1 MRASTRF
8 SDGIHILCFLKV
20 YEEAR
25 ITSDLLS
32 SSIGISPVM
41 VRRLMGNLRQAGL
54 VQTTQGTA
62 QPRLARDL
70 QKITLY
76 DVYLAVEDSDGPHP
90 LFNVNHDTNPQCKVG
105 GHIQPI
111 LAEVYQEAQ
120 AAAMIRFNNVT
131 VADIVDQINLK
142 LHQEKL
148 QG

>member
-1 MRASTRF
+1 
-8 SDGIHILCFLKV
+8 
-20 YEEAR
+20 
-25 ITSDLLS
+25 
-32 SSIGISPVM
+32 M

-76 DVYLAVEDSDGPHP
+76 DVNP
-90 LFNVNHDTNPQCKVG
+90 DTNPQCKVG

-148 QG
+148 QE

>member
-8 SDGIHILCFLKV
+8 SDAIHILCFLKV

-76 DVYLAVEDSDGPHP
+76 DVYYTMFIWPSKRAMVPTPSSTL
-90 LFNVNHDTNPQCKVG
+90 T
-105 GHIQPI
+105 PI
-111 LAEVYQEAQ
+111 LTPSV
-120 AAAMIRFNNVT
+120 RSVVTFN
-131 VADIVDQINLK
+131 QS
-142 LHQEKL
+142 
-148 QG
+148 

>member
-8 SDGIHILCFLKV
+8 SDAIHILCFLKV

-32 SSIGISPVM
+32 SSIG
-41 VRRLMGNLRQAGL
+41 
-54 VQTTQGTA
+54 
-62 QPRLARDL
+62 
-70 QKITLY
+70 
-76 DVYLAVEDSDGPHP
+76 DGPHP
-90 LFNVNHDTNPQCKVG
+90 LFNVNPDTNPQCKVG

-148 QG
+148 QD

>member
-8 SDGIHILCFLKV
+8 SDAIHILCFLKV

-76 DVYLAVEDSDGPHP
+76 DVYLVVEAVSYTHLTLPTK
-90 LFNVNHDTNPQCKVG
+90 L
-105 GHIQPI
+105 
-111 LAEVYQEAQ
+111 EV
-120 AAAMIRFNNVT
+120 
-131 VADIVDQINLK
+131 
-142 LHQEKL
+142 
-148 QG
+148 

>member
-8 SDGIHILCFLKV
+8 SDAIHILCFLKV

-76 DVYLAVEDSDGPHP
+76 DVYLAVEESDGPHP
-90 LFNVNHDTNPQCKVG
+90 SSTLT
-105 GHIQPI
+105 PI
-111 LAEVYQEAQ
+111 LTPSV
-120 AAAMIRFNNVT
+120 RSVVTFN
-131 VADIVDQINLK
+131 QS
-142 LHQEKL
+142 
-148 QG
+148 